1 MDENLWITL
10 LLFCIYISF
19 CFFLHYYSNF
29 GILPEDNFLKAI
41 QKVWK
46 KNPILD
52 ISLTK
57 KEGYEEITLMHWNID
72 NYLCECSHVDDYE
85 TNYNEQCNDFHIEKG
100 CYEYNKYNN
109 STKLYNTTLYVLY
122 YKADY
127 LTLYKRIRTDK
138 GDGKLCKHGYKKC
151 GYLDSLNN
159 VFCINEKKKEICP
172 INELFFLFGDDGKI
186 NKIKTNNKD
195 KELPVFNQL
204 IVSENEKATILDI
217 GEFFTLD
224 NINNPKRKR
233 YPDEIFYSLRPF
245 KYFRPI
251 KTSEFFLENKL
262 IKGNIP
268 EKYNIKNL
276 YLFYSIYPG
285 INIKKSFNM
294 KDLFIIKKKTRI
306 IIKIFIP
313 LLLFIKILFIICN
326 IHNNYIRQKIQNNQI
341 FFFITALFY
350 MIFII
355 INLYHYKIKNRL
367 YRILNDYNIKY
378 KLKSFKTQY
387 ENRFIDIIFLFLEI
401 LIFFV
406 DCTIN
411 FVINKKCNNNESKKI
426 EKDENENLKNKQ
438 NKNPEENKDKSEE
451 KEGVSNNDDK
461 KTNENSHSF

>member
-1 MDENLWITL
+1 MDENPCIT
-10 LLFCIYISF
+10 LLFCIYLAVCI
-19 CFFLHYYSNF
+19 FLHYYSNF

-138 GDGKLCKHGYKKC
+138 GDGKLCKYGYKKC

-172 INELFFLFGDDGKI
+172 INELFFLYGDDGKI

-285 INIKKSFNM
+285 INIKKPFNM
-294 KDLFIIKKKTRI
+294 KEIFIIQRVTRI
-306 IIKIFIP
+306 IIKISILV
-313 LLLFIKILFIICN
+313 LLITNCLFNNCISQENLNQKLFS
-326 IHNNYIRQKIQNNQI
+326 
-341 FFFITALFY
+341 
-350 MIFII
+350 II
-355 INLYHYKIKNRL
+355 IIKDLLYMFFVFANLYHYEIKNKL
-367 YRILNDYNIKY
+367 YRILNDYKIKY
-378 KLKSFKTQY
+378 KLKSFKNQY
-387 ENRFIDIIFLFLEI
+387 NNRIIDIIFLVLEFF
-401 LIFFV
+401 IFFV
-406 DCTIN
+406 DCIIIIK